1 MPQIISQD
9 TTWASGQVVELTE
22 EVQVAAGSTLYLE
35 PGVVVSGGSLVV
47 AGNLVSTGSSDLP
60 VKFNNVQVTSLNGA
74 NLVFDY
80 SWLDGS
86 TTVFDLGG
94 VSSLSI
100 NRSVFSNNERVF
112 YDEGGY
118 ETYNITN
125 SAFLNNDAVF
135 FLSRFTGD
143 SEIKGNYFS
152 HNNEIFMGGYFFGT
166 TLLTGNNFIDFEF
179 LIEAPAQGF
188 GYGSVIF
195 ENNYYKN
202 PSFESLGSF
211 ILDGTTDVSLSTLEF
226 SPASGLQPLPELRFV
241 DLNNYSPLGLV
252 LDGLDIPDL
261 LVGSEG
267 SDSISGFLGNDT
279 LTGNGGND
287 QILGD
292 SGIDTAVY
300 SGNQNSYSLT
310 LSPTGTTIEDRRADG
325 NGTDTL
331 NSIEF
336 LDFDANL
343 VGSFEPF
350 NLQQFGGASG
360 LSAQNFESFI
370 EFYIAY
376 FNRSPDAVGLNFWG
390 TAFANGVSLED
401 MARLFWDQP
410 ETTETYY
417 DFLLKRGDYVVHDI
431 IEDIPSFVTEIYTN
445 VLGRQFDQSGFD
457 FWVDMLTRGDITGV
471 LPHQFIL
478 EVLRGVQDASP
489 DRAYLDTKVDIGAY
503 FAVHRGMSDTDN
515 ASAAMALFDGT
526 QGSVTDAV
534 AAIDG
539 YYQDALDPIN
549 GEFLMQVVGIL
560 DNPYT

>member
-9 TTWASGQVVELTE
+9 TTWASGQVVELIE

-135 FLSRFTGD
+135 FFSRFTGD

-195 ENNYYKN
+195 ENNYYEN

-211 ILDGTTDVSLSTLEF
+211 ILDGTTDVGLSTLEF

-279 LTGNGGND
+279 LIGNGGDD
-287 QILGD
+287 QILGG

-350 NLQQFGGASG
+350 NLQQFVGASG

-370 EFYIAY
+370 ELYIAY

-401 MARLFWDQP
+401 MATLFWDQP

-417 DFLLKRGDYVVHDI
+417 DFLLKRGDNVVHGI

-445 VLGRQFDQSGFD
+445 VLGRQFDQSGFN

-549 GEFLMQVVGIL
+549 GEFLIQMVGIL